1 MSTDSVA
8 QAAVGEVSASQLG
21 VAAAVAFQLVVV
33 VALTPLLVGVMRQT
47 RARMEGRVGPGVTQP
62 WRDVRKLM
70 AKEPLR
76 AAGSGSLMWSM
87 PLLLM
92 SSSLV
97 VCALVPLVGTQT
109 LTLIPDDLFVVV
121 SVLLLGTVALALL
134 GLEAGTA
141 FGGMGSS
148 RHMTIAA
155 LVEPTVLVAVYALS
169 IPVGTSALSAIV
181 AERAHDPA
189 AVVSPAALLAV
200 VALAIA
206 VLAETGRLPVDN
218 PSTHL
223 ELTMVHEAM
232 VLESSG
238 RDLAWLEL
246 GSWLRLTALLGLVVN
261 LVVPWGIATS
271 VSLTAALVGVMA
283 ITLKLV
289 VAGVLVAAG
298 EVFLAKLRLFR
309 VPELLAGSFVL
320 AFLAVTASY
329 LIGSA

>member
-1 MSTDSVA
+1 MTSEA
-8 QAAVGEVSASQLG
+8 MLAIG
-21 VAAAVAFQLVVV
+21 VQVVLA
-33 VALTPLLVGVMRQT
+33 VALTPLLVGVMRQV
-47 RARMEGRVGPGVTQP
+47 RARLEGRAGAGIGQP
-62 WRDVRKLM
+62 WRDVRKLL
-70 AKEPLR
+70 AKRPLR
-76 AAGSGSLMWSM
+76 AAGTSGLMVAA
-87 PLLLM
+87 PLLLIG
-92 SSSLV
+92 SSLLV
-97 VCALVPLVGTQT
+97 VALVPLVST
-109 LTLIPDDLFVVV
+109 LTLPLVPDDLFVVV

-134 GLEAGTA
+134 GLESGTA

-169 IPVGTSALSAIV
+169 LPVGTSALSAIV
-181 AERAHDPA
+181 TARQVDPA
-189 AVVSPAALLAV
+189 SVISPVSLLAV
-200 VALAIA
+200 VALLLA

-261 LVVPWGIATS
+261 LVAPFGVATD
-271 VSLTAALVGVMA
+271 LGPLALLVGAVA
-283 ITLKLV
+283 ITGKLLAAAAAIAV
-289 VAGVLVAAG
+289 V
-298 EVFLAKLRLFR
+298 EVFLAKVRLFR

-320 AFLAVTASY
+320 AFLSVTASS
-329 LIGSA
+329 LLA